1 MVCTER
7 TSKIAGGFVLVS
19 VATLISVWRAC
30 QSKPLGIGDFRAY
43 LACHEMVARRCTLE
57 DDRPASYS
65 FAELAKLLGVTERR
79 ARESG
84 GRLVDAGLLEWSD
97 TAICFPLVFTHERK
111 NSDDLSDTIG
121 KGRGSV
127 AIPRRMLRFL
137 ASGARPALIA
147 TVLGILLRCLSRR
160 RGGFDGR
167 GRVKASWVARVFHLS
182 IRQIK
187 AARRELIKLGWIE
200 PEDSDQWSW
209 NRWGRAFRIDLGWD
223 APRDSKCAPRAY
235 FKYGQKPSLKCAPDP
250 HSKHGQIPS
259 LDDRSTDADGRQSTP
274 LPADPCASSTPPD
287 LHPEPLRERETP
299 GTRPGADWDS
309 SRRGKETPLTLSG
322 PNPPANLPEAFPS
335 QPLANLPQAALP
347 APTLSDVRA
356 EDLRDTARTLKLFDL
371 AVALGLVGSSEADR
385 LQFVALAEHARAVG
399 TANPPGLFMHLL
411 RSRCWRYITGED
423 EDRARARLRE
433 HYHPSRPPERPAA
446 RVSTFIPDKVEAGPS
461 GLGSVL
467 AGLMARIM

>member
-19 VATLISVWRAC
+19 VASLMACWRSC
-30 QSKPLGIGDFRAY
+30 QSRPLGIGEFRAY

-79 ARESG
+79 ARESV
-84 GRLVDAGLLEWSD
+84 GRLVGAGLLEWSSEG
-97 TAICFPLVFTHERK
+97 IGFPQPCLE
-111 NSDDLSDTIG
+111 DPDLADTIG
-121 KGRGSV
+121 RGRGSL
-127 AIPRRMLRFL
+127 AIPRRMLRYL
-137 ASGARPALIA
+137 VAGARPALIA

-160 RGGFDGR
+160 RGGFEGR
-167 GRVKASWVARVFHLS
+167 GRVKASWIARVFGVDV
-182 IRQIK
+182 RRVK
-187 AARRELIKLGWIE
+187 AARKELVDLGWIE
-200 PEDSDQWSW
+200 PESSDQRVE
-209 NRWGRAFRIDLGWD
+209 NRYGRAFRIELGW
-223 APRDSKCAPRAY
+223 S
-235 FKYGQKPSLKCAPDP
+235 G
-250 HSKHGQIPS
+250 
-259 LDDRSTDADGRQSTP
+259 GRTLPP
-274 LPADPCASSTPPD
+274 LPPANRPAIATPSVD
-287 LHPEPLRERETP
+287 PEPLRERETP
-299 GTRPGADWDS
+299 GTRPGATGVGLKGS
-309 SRRGKETPLTLSG
+309 GTAHTNSG
-322 PNPPANLPEAFPS
+322 PVGTKPVS
-335 QPLANLPQAALP
+335 GLP
-347 APTLSDVRA
+347 APKLADVRV

-467 AGLMARIM
+467 AGLMGRFAQPPG